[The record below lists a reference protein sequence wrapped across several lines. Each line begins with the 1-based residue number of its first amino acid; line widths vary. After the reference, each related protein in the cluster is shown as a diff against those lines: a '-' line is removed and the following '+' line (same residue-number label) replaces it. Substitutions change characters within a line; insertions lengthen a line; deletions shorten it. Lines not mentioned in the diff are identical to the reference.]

1 MFLKATFALT
11 AMIWT
16 YTMLDNVLVGKFF
29 NKKYD
34 MNLLHKKDKMLGQ
47 SKKLGK
53 GDFDLLI
60 PFPMMRQKKIIR
72 YINWKD
78 HVQEFKEQT
87 VFTV

>member
-1 MFLKATFALT
+1 MVQ
-11 AMIWT
+11 
-16 YTMLDNVLVGKFF
+16 NFF
-29 NKKYD
+29 PT
-34 MNLLHKKDKMLGQ
+34 LELHVCFEICKNIK

-60 PFPMMRQKKIIR
+60 PFPMMRQEKIIR

-87 VFTV
+87 VFQFKDALFFIVYFTEW